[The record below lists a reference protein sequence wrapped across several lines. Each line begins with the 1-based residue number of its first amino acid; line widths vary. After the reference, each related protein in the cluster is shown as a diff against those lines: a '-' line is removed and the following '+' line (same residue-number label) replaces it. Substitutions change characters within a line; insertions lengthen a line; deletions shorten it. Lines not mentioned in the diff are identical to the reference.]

1 MKRTASATWN
11 GGLKDGKGSITT
23 QTKTLS
29 ATPFSFLSRFES
41 GSGTNPEELLAGAH
55 AGCFSMALAFALQTA
70 GMTPES
76 VHTEATADLEQ
87 VDGGF
92 AITKIHLSTLV
103 KAKGKDAAKIKATAE
118 EAKKNC
124 PISKALASVP
134 ISLETKVEV

>member
-29 ATPFSFLSRFES
+29 ATPFSFLSRFEN
-41 GSGTNPEELLAGAH
+41 GSGTNPEELFAGAH

-76 VHTEATADLEQ
+76 VHTEAVADLEQ
-87 VDGGF
+87 VGGGF
-92 AITKIHLSTLV
+92 AITKIHISTLV
-103 KAKGKDAAKIKATAE
+103 KAKGQDAALRRV
-118 EAKKNC
+118 
-124 PISKALASVP
+124 SKADRELS
-134 ISLETKVEV
+134 S